1 MFIAMH
7 LRSPVFCKFI
17 LKMITADVDEPR
29 NGKVREI
36 YFKLEGDK
44 CRGKW
49 MVGKLR
55 NAENMKLS
63 PRKRGY
69 SSVHGYVTF
78 DAHQRLL
85 SKKVSFAVRR
95 MLTTLDH
102 KTL

>member
-1 MFIAMH
+1 
-7 LRSPVFCKFI
+7 
-17 LKMITADVDEPR
+17 
-29 NGKVREI
+29 
-36 YFKLEGDK
+36 
-44 CRGKW
+44 